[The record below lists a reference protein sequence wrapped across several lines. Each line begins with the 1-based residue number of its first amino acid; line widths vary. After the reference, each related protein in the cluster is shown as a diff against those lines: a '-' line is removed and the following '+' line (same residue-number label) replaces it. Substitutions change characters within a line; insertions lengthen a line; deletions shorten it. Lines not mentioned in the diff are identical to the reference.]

1 MFTGLIPCVTI
12 FQADMY
18 LMQTQRLSL
27 NHVSALERTN
37 EMRRFMGLAHVLCV
51 YLLGSMQF
59 SMTNPLTS
67 IATLIMKF

>member
-27 NHVSALERTN
+27 NHISALERTN

-67 IATLIMKF
+67 IATLITKF